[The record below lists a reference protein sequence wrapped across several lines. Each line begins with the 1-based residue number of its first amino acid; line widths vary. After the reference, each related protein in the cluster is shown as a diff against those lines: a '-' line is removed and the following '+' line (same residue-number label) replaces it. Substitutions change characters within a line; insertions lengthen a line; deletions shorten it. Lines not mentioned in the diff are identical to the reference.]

1 VSIAQHYFAVVER
14 APQEVIPEGLFRV
27 GRRFYPES
35 PLSRR
40 LWPFL
45 DKYSKIDLIK
55 VTAIWVQFVLGSIG
69 ITPFHL

>member
-1 VSIAQHYFAVVER
+1 MIER
-14 APQEVIPEGLFRV
+14 APQEEIPKGLFRV
-27 GRRFYPES
+27 VLQFYPES

-55 VTAIWVQFVLGSIG
+55 VTVIWVQFALGSIG
-69 ITPFHL
+69 ITPSHL